1 MSRVEGRVVIH
12 PKGSGRPSASLH
24 TSWLE
29 SPKIDR
35 AKAAKAAVSAWAKN
49 KYRGCFVYVEVGTV
63 AEGDHG
69 VGHLHVN
76 GLEIADFSAVLAPPP
91 VPAQSLFEG

>member
-24 TSWLE
+24 SSWLE

>member
-1 MSRVEGRVVIH
+1 MSRVEGRVVIN

-29 SPKIDR
+29 SPKADR
-35 AKAAKAAVSAWAKN
+35 AKAAKATVSAWAKN
-49 KYRGCFVYVEVGTV
+49 KYRGCNVYVEVGTV
-63 AEGDHG
+63 ADGDNG

-76 GLEIADFSAVLAPPP
+76 GLEIADFSAVLLPPP

>member
-29 SPKIDR
+29 SPRIDR

>member
-1 MSRVEGRVVIH
+1 MSRVDGRVVIN

-29 SPKIDR
+29 SPKTDR
-35 AKAAKAAVSAWAKN
+35 AKAAKATVSAWAKN

-63 AEGDHG
+63 AEGDNG

-76 GLEIADFSAVLAPPP
+76 GLEIADFSAVIAPPP

>member
-76 GLEIADFSAVLAPPP
+76 GLEIADFSAVIAPPP